1 MDYRGSSH
9 NTFESTTYE
18 VIAHYSNATL
28 FESALFENPC
38 NFTFYLSIYYQK
50 HYAAKKQNK

>member
-18 VIAHYSNATL
+18 VIAYYNDATLL
-28 FESALFENPC
+28 FESVLFEYPM
-38 NFTFYLSIYYQK
+38 
-50 HYAAKKQNK
+50 